1 MIFNFMIKIFAFS
14 AKYFPLQVED
24 YVRERRRLFDAF
36 LMELEDLEFTIEEE
50 KIKSEAMEGNVTNL
64 IADHQSKL
72 VRLVK
77 KYKFQKCFYWE

>member
-1 MIFNFMIKIFAFS
+1 MLILLSIL
-14 AKYFPLQVED
+14 AKYSPLQVED
-24 YVRERRRLFDAF
+24 YVRERRRLFDAS

-50 KIKSEAMEGNVTNL
+50 KIKSEAMEGNVMNL

>member
-1 MIFNFMIKIFAFS
+1 MIKIFAFL
-14 AKYFPLQVED
+14 AKYSPLQVED

-50 KIKSEAMEGNVTNL
+50 KIKSEEKEGNVTNL